1 MRSKAQKWLAIGVA
15 LGVLGIIVA
24 ILGVPLL
31 GLILVVAGVAD
42 LVLIAL
48 GFPSPK
54 DVSRAQ
60 RTLYKDED
68 PVEHDP
74 DDAFVSAGIARK
86 DRGPT
91 EAA

>member
-1 MRSKAQKWLAIGVA
+1 MRSKAQKWLAIGIAVG
-15 LGVLGIIVA
+15 LLGIIIA

-31 GLILVVAGVAD
+31 GLILVLAGVVD

-48 GFPSPK
+48 GFPSPR

-60 RTLYKDED
+60 RTLYKEED

-74 DDAFVSAGIARK
+74 DDSFVSVGVARK
-86 DRGPT
+86 DRG
-91 EAA
+91 

>member
-1 MRSKAQKWLAIGVA
+1 MRSKAQKWLAIGIAV
-15 LGVLGIIVA
+15 GVLGIIIA

-31 GLILVVAGVAD
+31 GLILVLAGVVD

-48 GFPSPK
+48 GFPSPR

-60 RTLYKDED
+60 RTLYKEED

-74 DDAFVSAGIARK
+74 DDGFVSVGMARK
-86 DRGPT
+86 DRG
-91 EAA
+91 